1 MAIRKLAFGLL
12 LLFCQMVTSAAP
24 GQEHGIARINAGESR
39 IEDFGSNLHVELA
52 LSRPVLW
59 RVFTLDAPRR
69 LVVDFSEV
77 DFRGTDLG
85 AIVASD
91 GVSWVEQRRDGANWT
106 QLVIHL
112 SHPLRI
118 ETAGLAPQGHAGAVL
133 KLQLAP
139 TTAAEFTE
147 EAGPPEDPG
156 PEPES
161 APVPKADA
169 EPAATGTYSGGLF
182 QTMARALFGAGPDRA
197 G

>member
-1 MAIRKLAFGLL
+1 MVIRKLAFCLVVVL
-12 LLFCQMVTSAAP
+12 CQTLPGAA
-24 GQEHGIARINAGESR
+24 QEHGIARIDAAASR

-77 DFRGTDLG
+77 DFHGTDLG

-91 GVSWVEQRRDGANWT
+91 GVSWVEERRDAADWT

-112 SHPLRI
+112 AHPLRI
-118 ETAGLAPQGHAGAVL
+118 ETAGLAPKGRTGAVL

-147 EAGPPEDPG
+147 KAGPPEEG
-156 PEPES
+156 PQTDAE
-161 APVPKADA
+161 AAPKAEAVPDA
-169 EPAATGTYSGGLF
+169 TREPGGLF
-182 QTMARALFGAGPDRA
+182 RAMVRVVFGEGEPGGAG
-197 G
+197 